1 MKSLV
6 PYRHLLAPAAGAA
19 MIIAAALGF
28 DVPLT
33 AAIVAGALTWL
44 AAHLL
49 LQPQSVWARL
59 AGRRALPYDPATME
73 AELDRAR
80 RRVADIGRHAA
91 AIEDKGIRRALESI
105 AGSARLIMD
114 EVVKDPRDYPKMRKA
129 LVHHLDSVAV
139 VADGLAAMKMR
150 ALSADS
156 VGRTRTTLTG
166 LADEFERY
174 HARIFENEAFEVET
188 RIAMLEQELR
198 QSAPLASEPRD
209 IP

>member
-1 MKSLV
+1 MI
-6 PYRHLLAPAAGAA
+6 LAAVF
-19 MIIAAALGF
+19 GF

-33 AAIVAGALTWL
+33 AGVVAGALTWL
-44 AAHLL
+44 ATHLL
-49 LQPQSVWARL
+49 LQPQSLFARL
-59 AGRRALPYDPATME
+59 GGGRTLPYDAATME

-80 RRVADIGRHAA
+80 LRVTDIGRHAA
-91 AIEDKGIRRALESI
+91 AIEDKAISRALGGI
-105 AGSARLIMD
+105 ARSAGLIID
-114 EVVKDPRDYPKMRKA
+114 EVVKDPKDYPKMRKA

-139 VADGLAAMKMR
+139 VADGLAATKMR

-156 VGRTRTTLTG
+156 IGRTRTTLAG

-198 QSAPLASEPRD
+198 QSAPLASQPRD
-209 IP
+209 TP